1 MLDATL
7 EVILKA
13 CLAQTSQINPL
24 NASLISLALALIIGS
39 ISTYNGSCGVARWFS
54 SFHFFSKGFDL
65 KSPTSKGQR
74 S

>member
-13 CLAQTSQINPL
+13 CLAQTSQISPL

-39 ISTYNGSCGVARWFS
+39 ISTYNGLCGVAR
-54 SFHFFSKGFDL
+54 
-65 KSPTSKGQR
+65 
-74 S
+74 